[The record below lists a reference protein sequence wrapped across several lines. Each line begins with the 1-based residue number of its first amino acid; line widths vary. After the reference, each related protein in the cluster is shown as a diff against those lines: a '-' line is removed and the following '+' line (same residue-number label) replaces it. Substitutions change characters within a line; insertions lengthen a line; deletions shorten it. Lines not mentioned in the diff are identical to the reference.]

1 MQPNGPHHTAGAGNE
16 KGARFARTRGDRSL
30 TRTERAHNL
39 PSAMN
44 KTSLVSALVVAGSVI
59 ASVGAGQTPAATN
72 TVTPA
77 IAGVVAA
84 GTPVEQIQA
93 WDPTFG
99 GEGPVPFG
107 DHGILVCLQDQ
118 NKIVAIDKNRMLT
131 TYAENTP
138 RTNGLG
144 FDSKGRLIGVGSTP
158 PQILTFAPSR
168 GVVVDAFEGHP
179 FLQTSDLVFGVK
191 DDLYFADPTPRALRR
206 GGDTAALDTL
216 KAAVFH
222 LKPNGQLLKISEDVP
237 RPNGIQL
244 SPDEKTLYVA
254 DSEYVIA
261 FDVQP
266 DGTVKN
272 PRNFAKV
279 GADGLAVDAAGRLF
293 AAGVGIRVFAP
304 DGKDLGTIPISIKP
318 ANLTFGGAGDKTTL
332 YVVGRGGA
340 YKIVTLTE
348 GPKGRAK

>member
-1 MQPNGPHHTAGAGNE
+1 
-16 KGARFARTRGDRSL
+16 
-30 TRTERAHNL
+30 
-39 PSAMN
+39 MN
-44 KTSLVSALVVAGSVI
+44 KTSLIGALAVAGSVI
-59 ASVGAGQTPAATN
+59 ASAGAAQTAPAAN

-93 WDPTFG
+93 WDPCFG

-107 DHGILVCLQDQ
+107 DRGILVCLQDQ

-158 PQILTFAPSR
+158 PQIVTFAPSR
-168 GVVVDAFEGHP
+168 GVLVDAFEGHP

-191 DDLYFADPTPRALRR
+191 DDIYFADPTPRALRR
-206 GGDTAALDTL
+206 AGDAGALEAM
-216 KAAVFH
+216 KAAVYH
-222 LKPNGQLLKISEDVP
+222 LTPDGRLTKISEDVP

-254 DSEYVIA
+254 DTDYVIA
-261 FDVQP
+261 FDIQA
-266 DGTVKN
+266 DGTLRN
-272 PRNFAKV
+272 RRNFAKV

-304 DGKDLGTIPISIKP
+304 DGQDLGTIPIAIKP
-318 ANLTFGGAGDKTTL
+318 ANLTFGGAADRNSL